1 MTGLNG
7 SRPGPHAYNI
17 DGLLSVVSGV
27 ALPELQVF
35 RVADVASPDL
45 VVEVGLVGSLAPRW
59 RSNLSRLNGHLIYR
73 EHLGALASNFQIH
86 LGAPLAVKVSP
97 LFALSPHVLYTN
109 IVEPLLRFLLVKR
122 DRMLLHAACIELD
135 GLGIL
140 LSAKTDTGK
149 TSTILRLLQARA
161 GAFLSDDM
169 TIIDGVGTAYR
180 YPKPLTISA
189 HTLSAVPQHR
199 LRRRQR
205 SALFVQSR
213 LHSRG
218 GRSVGKRLGR
228 SNLPIMSMNS
238 IVQAIIPP
246 PKYLITDLVPC
257 RIERQVRMDR
267 LYIIERGQP
276 RLVGRLDAGSAIEEL
291 IENTED
297 AYGFPP
303 YAVMAPQLVI
313 GGDDYPALLRKER
326 AILTSALTQV
336 EIYRLR
342 VDDFSWPALIGEQ
355 LDEGAERPALAA
367 AVER

>member
-1 MTGLNG
+1 MTSLNG
-7 SRPGPHAYNI
+7 SQHGVHTYNI
-17 DGLLSVVSGV
+17 DGLLGVVSDV

-35 RVADVASPDL
+35 RTADVASPDL
-45 VVEVGLVGSLAPRW
+45 VIEVGLVGGLAPRW
-59 RSNLSRLNGHLIYR
+59 RSDFSRLNGHLVYR
-73 EHLGALASNFQIH
+73 EHLGALASNFEIH
-86 LGAPLAVKVSP
+86 LGTPMAVKVSP
-97 LFALSPHVLYTN
+97 LFAFSPHVLYTN

-169 TIIDGVGTAYR
+169 TIIDAGGTAFR

-199 LRRRQR
+199 LRQRQR
-205 SALFVQSR
+205 SALSVQSR

-218 GRSVGKRLGR
+218 GRSVGKRLGQ
-228 SNLPIMSMNS
+228 SNLPIMAMNS
-238 IVQAIIPP
+238 VVQAIIPP
-246 PKYLITDLVPC
+246 PKYMITDLVPC
-257 RIERQVRMDR
+257 RMKRQIHMDR
-267 LYIIERGQP
+267 FFIIERGQP
-276 RLVGRLDAGSAIEEL
+276 RLVDRLDAGSAIEEL

-313 GGDDYPALLRKER
+313 GGDDYPALLKKER
-326 AILTSALTQV
+326 AILRSALAGV
-336 EIYRLR
+336 ELYRLR
-342 VDDFSWPALIGEQ
+342 VDDFSWPALIGEH
-355 LDEGAERPALAA
+355 LDANAERPGSAA
-367 AVER
+367 TVQR

>member
-1 MTGLNG
+1 MTAFNRTG
-7 SRPGPHAYNI
+7 RGPHTYNI
-17 DGLLSVVSGV
+17 DGLLSVVSDV

-35 RVADVASPDL
+35 RTGEVGSPDL
-45 VVEVGLVGSLAPRW
+45 VIELGLVGGLGPRL
-59 RSNLSRLNGHLIYR
+59 RSDFRRLDGHLVYR
-73 EHLGALASNFQIH
+73 EHLGALASNFKID
-86 LGAPLAVKVSP
+86 LGTPMAVTVSP
-97 LFALSPHVLYTN
+97 MFAISPHVLYTN
-109 IVEPLLRFLLVKR
+109 IVEPLLRFLFVKR

-149 TSTILRLLQARA
+149 TSTILRLLRARA

-169 TIIDGVGTAYR
+169 TIIDAGGTAYR

-189 HTLSAVPQHR
+189 HTLSAVPQNR

-205 SALFVQSR
+205 SALSVQSR

-218 GRSVGKRLGR
+218 GRSVGKRLGQ

-238 IVQAIIPP
+238 VVQAIIPP
-246 PKYLITDLVPC
+246 PKYMITDLVPC
-257 RIERQVRMDR
+257 RMVRQIRMDR
-267 LYIIERGQP
+267 FYIIERGQP
-276 RLVGRLDAGSAIEEL
+276 RLVGRLDADSAIQEL

-303 YAVMAPQLVI
+303 YAFMAPQLVI
-313 GGDDYPALLRKER
+313 GGDDYPALLKKER
-326 AILTSALTQV
+326 AILTSALQNV
-336 EIYRLR
+336 ELFRLR

-355 LDEGAERPALAA
+355 LDAGVEPPARA
-367 AVER
+367 AVVER